1 MLKIEIHIL
10 SGQLDIEIKKNDDQ
24 FVLLVILS
32 KSEYFREKGRVWT
45 AKTADEEKVLEI
57 VNMIKECYVNPSIP
71 KMITINDGIHIKIDL
86 QVEET
91 KINFIIEEL
100 EEGTKEF
107 DFRKKIFTFINEL
120 VQDTD
125 LENYSRSFL
134 YLR

>member
-71 KMITINDGIHIKIDL
+71 KMITINDGIHSKIDL

-125 LENYSRSFL
+125 LEYYSRSFL